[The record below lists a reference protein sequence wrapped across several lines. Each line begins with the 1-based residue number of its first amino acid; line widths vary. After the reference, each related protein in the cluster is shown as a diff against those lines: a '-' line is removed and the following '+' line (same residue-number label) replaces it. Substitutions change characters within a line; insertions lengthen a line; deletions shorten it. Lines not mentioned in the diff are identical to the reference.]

1 MVAQF
6 VLASR
11 PIGASV
17 GSEPS
22 GTISKR
28 DCSIGS
34 EGSSGA
40 AEQGSLVRGE
50 HSSSL
55 RRASER
61 MSLTA
66 EQHSQ
71 IASVYEKAAA
81 DETLPSPFRTAF
93 IKKAKW
99 FQMLRQI
106 EEARLSAGIVLAVAE
121 TAPRRRYLSL
131 AEKLSRARAARGIT

>member
-1 MVAQF
+1 M
-6 VLASR
+6 ASH

-28 DCSIGS
+28 DCYIGS

-40 AEQGSLVRGE
+40 AERSLVRGK
-50 HSSSL
+50 HSLSL
-55 RRASER
+55 RGASER
-61 MSLTA
+61 VSLTA

-71 IASVYEKAAA
+71 IASAYEKAAA

-93 IKKAKW
+93 INKAKW
-99 FQMLRQI
+99 FRMLRQI
-106 EEARLSAGIVLAVAE
+106 EEARLSAGIVLAVVE
-121 TAPRRRYLSL
+121 TAPKRRYLSL